1 MVSAEWER
9 GGDVS
14 GRGRALVLLS
24 LSLLNVFAV
33 SAAFAVVKLTPARH
47 LSPQPPS
54 VAVRDVVRVSAGSP
68 AGVSAAEPGTG
79 PMPDASVLAG
89 RLSGAIGGAGADLSA
104 VVVDVAT
111 GRTLFGHRG
120 DRPATPASTTKLA
133 TSVAALASVGPEHRI
148 TTRVVRGAGGG
159 IVLVGGGDPTLTA
172 LPAGREG
179 GSPPFASLDD
189 LAKQTAAALKTAG
202 IGQVRVDF
210 DASAYQGSGAA
221 PTWKPNYIPDGE
233 VAPVSALA
241 VDKGKA
247 APQDPTKRTRV
258 ADPAAVAAAKFAQ
271 LLTKHGV
278 PAKPGR
284 KVTGTGGAEQLGAVQ
299 SPPMSVLVE
308 YLLTESDNDVA
319 EAVARQVAMNKGLPA
334 SFQGAA
340 QAVTQ
345 VLTELGVEQGVV
357 VNDGSGLSPAN
368 RITPVALARIVSL
381 AADAEHPDLR
391 ATITGMPVAGFSGT
405 LGPPRYSGQASRAGA
420 GVVRAKTGTL
430 AGVSTLAGMVRDAD
444 GRLLAFAFMLGDG
457 KGYVNPLTLDRL
469 AAEVA
474 RCGC

>member
-1 MVSAEWER
+1 M
-9 GGDVS
+9 
-14 GRGRALVLLS
+14 S

-33 SAAFAVVKLTPARH
+33 AAAFAVVKLTPARH

-54 VAVRDVVRVSAGSP
+54 VAARDVVRVSAESSAGSP

-79 PMPDASVLAG
+79 PVPDASVLAG
-89 RLSGAIGGAGADLSA
+89 RLSGAIGGSGTEISA

-148 TTRVVRGAGGG
+148 TTRVVRSAGGG

-172 LPAGREG
+172 LPA
-179 GSPPFASLDD
+179 SPEDDSPQFSPQFASLDD
-189 LAKQTAAALKTAG
+189 LAKQTAAALKKAG
-202 IGQVRVDF
+202 IGQVRVDY
-210 DASAYQGSGAA
+210 DASAYQGPGAA

-241 VDKGKA
+241 VDNGKV
-247 APQDPTKRTRV
+247 APQDPTKRARV
-258 ADPAAVAAAKFAQ
+258 SDPAAVATAKFAE
-271 LLTKHGV
+271 LLTKNGV
-278 PAKPGR
+278 SAKAGR
-284 KVTGTGGAEQLGAVQ
+284 KVAAGEGAEELGAVQ

-308 YLLTESDNDVA
+308 HLLTESDNDVA

-340 QAVTQ
+340 QAVMQ
-345 VLTELGVEQGVV
+345 VLTELGAGQGVA

-368 RITPVALARIVSL
+368 RITPLALARIVSL

-405 LGPPRYSGQASRAGA
+405 LSPPRYTGRASRAGA

-430 AGVSTLAGMVRDAD
+430 SGVSTLAGLLRDAD

-457 KGYVNPLTLDRL
+457 KGWVNPLTLDRL

>member
-54 VAVRDVVRVSAGSP
+54 LAVRDVVRVSAGSP

-247 APQDPTKRTRV
+247 APQDPPKRTRV
-258 ADPAAVAAAKFAQ
+258 ADPAAVAAA
-271 LLTKHGV
+271 LLE
-278 PAKPGR
+278 R
-284 KVTGTGGAEQLGAVQ
+284 
-299 SPPMSVLVE
+299 
-308 YLLTESDNDVA
+308 
-319 EAVARQVAMNKGLPA
+319 
-334 SFQGAA
+334 
-340 QAVTQ
+340 
-345 VLTELGVEQGVV
+345 
-357 VNDGSGLSPAN
+357 
-368 RITPVALARIVSL
+368 
-381 AADAEHPDLR
+381 
-391 ATITGMPVAGFSGT
+391 
-405 LGPPRYSGQASRAGA
+405 
-420 GVVRAKTGTL
+420 
-430 AGVSTLAGMVRDAD
+430 AD
-444 GRLLAFAFMLGDG
+444 GRAIFLGTFDG
-457 KGYVNPLTLDRL
+457 YRTYVGFCSAVEASLT
-469 AAEVA
+469 AARGPSSTANEADADVYEPSHLVVFDSES
-474 RCGC
+474 G

>member
-1 MVSAEWER
+1 M
-9 GGDVS
+9 S

-33 SAAFAVVKLTPARH
+33 TAALAVVKLTPARH

-54 VAVRDVVRVSAGSP
+54 VAARDVVRASVEVP
-68 AGVSAAEPGTG
+68 AAEPGTG
-79 PMPDASVLAG
+79 RMPDASALAG
-89 RLSGAIGGAGADLSA
+89 RLSGAIGGPGTEISA

-111 GRTLFGHRG
+111 GRTLFQYRG

-133 TSVAALASVGPEHRI
+133 TSAAALASVGPEHRI

-159 IVLVGGGDPTLTA
+159 VVLVGGGDPTLTA
-172 LPAGREG
+172 LPAKPGDD
-179 GSPPFASLDD
+179 SPQFASLDD
-189 LAKQTAAALKTAG
+189 LARQTAESLKKAG
-202 IGQVRVDF
+202 VGQVRVDY
-210 DASAYQGSGAA
+210 DVSAYQGSGAA

-233 VAPVSALA
+233 VAPVSALT
-241 VDKGKA
+241 VDKGKV
-247 APQDPTKRTRV
+247 APQDPTKRARV
-258 ADPAAVAAAKFAQ
+258 SNPAAVAAAKFAQ
-271 LLTKHGV
+271 LLTKNGV
-278 PAKPGR
+278 SAKPGR
-284 KVTGTGGAEQLGAVQ
+284 TTVATEGSDELGSVQ

-319 EAVARQVAMNKGLPA
+319 EAVARQVAMAKGLPA

-340 QAVTQ
+340 QAVQQ
-345 VLTELGVEQGVV
+345 VLTELGAGQGVA
-357 VNDGSGLSPAN
+357 VNDGSGLSPKN

-391 ATITGMPVAGFSGT
+391 PTITGMPVAGFSGT
-405 LGPPRYSGQASRAGA
+405 LGPPRYTGQASREGA

-430 AGVSTLAGMVRDAD
+430 SGVSTLAGLVRDAD

-457 KGYVNPLTLDRL
+457 KGWVNPLTLDRL